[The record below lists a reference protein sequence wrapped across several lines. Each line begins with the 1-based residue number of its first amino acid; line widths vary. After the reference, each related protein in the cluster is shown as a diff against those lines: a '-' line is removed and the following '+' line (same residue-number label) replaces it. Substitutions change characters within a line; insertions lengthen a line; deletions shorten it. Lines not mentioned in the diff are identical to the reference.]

1 MELRQLRYFIAVAEA
16 GSFTRAAEALGMQQ
30 PPLSQQIKALETEL
44 GFPLFTRHP
53 KGVTLSVGG
62 EVYLTEARRMLAG
75 LQRATSLAAG
85 AASGT
90 TGRLAVAFTTSSI
103 THRLTPRLIRAFRV
117 AYPGVSIEIHE
128 GSAAKLVDT
137 ILDGSVDIGLQ
148 RTPVARPP
156 GMQFL
161 TLASDPLLLVAS
173 NAHPLAKT
181 LRKPKDKALPTLPL
195 KALKH
200 DPFILVRRPGGM
212 GIYSDLL
219 EACKKLGFTPTIAAE
234 VENMLTNIAL
244 VAAGVG
250 VSAVPGSMQFVH
262 RDDVIYLQPQEKLH
276 LDVPLTVAHMDH
288 NPNPVAARFLEF
300 AEAFMRE
307 QHAALDGAP
316 KPAHHLK

>member
-1 MELRQLRYFIAVAEA
+1 MELRHLRYFIAVAEA
-16 GSFTRAAEALGMQQ
+16 GSFTRAAETLGLQQ

-62 EVYLTEARRMLAG
+62 AVFLTEARRMLDG
-75 LQRATSLAAG
+75 LNRATSLAAG

-90 TGRLAVAFTTSSI
+90 TGRLAIAFTTSSI
-103 THRLTPRLIRAFRV
+103 THRLTPRLIRAFRA

-128 GSAAKLVDT
+128 GSAARLADT
-137 ILDGSVDIGLQ
+137 ILNGSVDIGLQ

-156 GMQFL
+156 GMRFL
-161 TLASDPLLLVAS
+161 TLASDPLLLVIS
-173 NAHPLAKT
+173 NAHPLAGKART
-181 LRKPKDKALPTLPL
+181 GKKDAIPALPLR
-195 KALKH
+195 ALKN

-219 EACKKLGFTPTIAAE
+219 DACKKLGFTPTIAAE

-250 VSAVPGSMQFVH
+250 VSAVPGSMRFVH
-262 RDDVIYLQPQEKLH
+262 RADVIYLQPQEALK
-276 LDVPLTVAHMDH
+276 LDVPLTVAHMEG
-288 NPNPVAARFLEF
+288 NPNPVAGRFLKF
-300 AEAFMRE
+300 AAAFRAGNSGLVA
-307 QHAALDGAP
+307 QV
-316 KPAHHLK
+316 